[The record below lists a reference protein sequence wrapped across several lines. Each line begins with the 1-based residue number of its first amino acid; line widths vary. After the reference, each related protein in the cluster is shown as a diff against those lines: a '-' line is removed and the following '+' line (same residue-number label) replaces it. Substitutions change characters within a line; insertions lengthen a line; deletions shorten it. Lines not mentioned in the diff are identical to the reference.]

1 MVRGSRAL
9 LKAFS
14 ELLVCPLSKQ
24 PLRLSQD
31 SNSLI
36 SDTLGVSYPLMEYL
50 VWCQRMENW
59 WIPMIHLHL
68 IILQTHLLANNCSE
82 GVEMN
87 LFSSEHFE
95 MVS

>member
-36 SDTLGVSYPLMEYL
+36 SDTLGVSYPIVDGIPCL
-50 VWCQRMENW
+50 V
-59 WIPMIHLHL
+59 PKDGKLVD
-68 IILQTHLLANNCSE
+68 THDTSTSDNTSD
-82 GVEMN
+82 
-87 LFSSEHFE
+87 SSPG
-95 MVS
+95 